1 MQKKAR
7 KPELLKVIHGYFFQI
22 EYSVI
27 EFFLSFFL
35 PRHRDRRGE
44 AHLESVGPDRLATF
58 GAILKSDL
66 PGRSLY
72 LSMLILLMR
81 G

>member
-7 KPELLKVIHGYFFQI
+7 KPELLKVIHGCIFQI
-22 EYSVI
+22 ECMI
-27 EFFLSFFL
+27 ELFLSFYL

-66 PGRSLY
+66 PGRSLN